1 MDVLKICNFFE
12 DYQVLARY
20 YDTVRLVSV
29 KDNQVLYLQET
40 HKAEGE
46 LLKQESC
53 FCCWDKDE
61 PCSNCISL
69 NAAKQ
74 KEKFMKIECVANKT
88 FLVEAVPVEQEDGS
102 IVVLELVK
110 ELCQLKLKEDL
121 FPAWLRN
128 KAESLGI
135 KKALFELNESV
146 TRDALTNLFNRRY
159 MDERIQQDFE
169 LATLQDR
176 EISVVMID
184 IDHFKR
190 INDFYGHAVGD
201 EILKQISSCFVE
213 YIRQDKL
220 DWIARYGGDEFI
232 ICLPQCNLQNAVIV
246 AKRILL
252 SISNFKF
259 QTSCGSIRLTASA
272 GVGSYPSTKGS
283 VAELLKATDEGLY
296 KAKNE
301 GRNKVVALS

>member
-88 FLVEAVPVEQEDGS
+88 FLVEAVPVEQE
-102 IVVLELVK
+102 
-110 ELCQLKLKEDL
+110 ED
-121 FPAWLRN
+121 R
-128 KAESLGI
+128 K
-135 KKALFELNESV
+135 
-146 TRDALTNLFNRRY
+146 
-159 MDERIQQDFE
+159 
-169 LATLQDR
+169 
-176 EISVVMID
+176 SVV
-184 IDHFKR
+184 
-190 INDFYGHAVGD
+190 
-201 EILKQISSCFVE
+201 
-213 YIRQDKL
+213 
-220 DWIARYGGDEFI
+220 
-232 ICLPQCNLQNAVIV
+232 
-246 AKRILL
+246 
-252 SISNFKF
+252 
-259 QTSCGSIRLTASA
+259 
-272 GVGSYPSTKGS
+272 
-283 VAELLKATDEGLY
+283 
-296 KAKNE
+296 
-301 GRNKVVALS
+301 